1 MKLEPVIGLE
11 IHVQLKT
18 KSKMFCSCSNDAYN
32 QEPNTLICPVCTG
45 HPGTL
50 PVLNQEVVNYGIK
63 LALALN
69 LKINKKSVFE
79 RKSYFYPDLPTG
91 YQISQFEK
99 PLSSDGYYI
108 IRTHSSK
115 EKVRIGI
122 ERLHLEND
130 AAKNIHQKEN
140 SLIDFNRAGTPLAE
154 IVTKPEIKTPAQAK
168 KFLQELRRICRY
180 LEVSDADMEKG
191 QLRCDV
197 NISMRPEGD
206 FQLYPKTEVKNL
218 NSFKSVEKALEYEI
232 RRQTELWNAHQAPA
246 EETTRGWN
254 DSQQITELQ
263 RSKELANDYRYFP
276 EPDLPPLIIEEQTIK
291 NIKNEQPELPASK
304 KERFLKEYGLSLE
317 DVETLID
324 NKQVS
329 EYFENVVSE
338 FREWLISEIESSSE
352 TENELWAK
360 NKKKALKIIKG
371 WITSELFKLMNEA
384 NIKIEELQITP
395 ENMAEFIK
403 TVYLNKVNSS
413 NAQKILKIMF
423 ASGGDPSQIIEEN
436 DLGQVNNESEVKEL
450 VKNIIKNN
458 PEQVK
463 QYQEGKVNLI
473 KYFVGMLMKESHGKA
488 NPKVGED
495 LFRDSL
501 K

>member
-18 KSKMFCSCSNDAYN
+18 KSKMFCSCSNDAHN
-32 QEPNTLICPVCTG
+32 QLPNSLICPVCSG

-50 PVLNQEVVNYGIK
+50 PVLNKEVVNYGIK

-91 YQISQFEK
+91 YQISQFEE
-99 PLSSDGYYI
+99 PLSSEGYYI
-108 IRTHSSK
+108 LNTK

-130 AAKNIHQKEN
+130 AAKNTHQKDN

-168 KFLQELRRICRY
+168 SFLQDLRRICRY
-180 LEVSDADMEKG
+180 LEVSNADMEKG

-206 FQLYPKTEVKNL
+206 PQLYPKTEVKNL

-232 RRQTELWNAHQAPA
+232 RRQTELWNANKPPK

-276 EPDLPPLIIEEQTIK
+276 EPDLPTLIIEDKLIK
-291 NIKNEQPELPASK
+291 EIESELPELPAEK
-304 KERFLKEYGLSLE
+304 RKRFMKEYELSLG

-324 NKQVS
+324 NKIIS
-329 EYFENVVSE
+329 EYFEKVVSE
-338 FREWLISEIESSSE
+338 FKEWLISELESTSE
-352 TENELWAK
+352 TENELWDS
-360 NKKKALKIIKG
+360 NKKKALKLIKG

-384 NIKIEELQITP
+384 NVSIEDLQITP

-403 TVYLNKVNSS
+403 TIYLNKVNSS

-423 ASGGDPSQIIEEN
+423 ESGGDPSQIIEEN
-436 DLGQVNNESEVKEL
+436 DLGQVSDESEIEEL
-450 VKNIIKNN
+450 VKQIIKKN

-473 KYFVGMLMKESHGKA
+473 KYFVGMLMKESKGKA

-495 LFRDSL
+495 LFRDNL